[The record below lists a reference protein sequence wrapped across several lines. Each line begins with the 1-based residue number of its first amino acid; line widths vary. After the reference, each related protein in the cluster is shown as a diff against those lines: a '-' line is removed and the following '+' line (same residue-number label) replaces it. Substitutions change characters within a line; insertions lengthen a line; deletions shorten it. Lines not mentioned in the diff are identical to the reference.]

1 MTKLIFT
8 PAKGV
13 VVQSVQ
19 LSLEFSLH
27 TIVQQMDELVL
38 TAQELVQMIRLYL
51 YHVSCDDI
59 MTNSGLSMKDH

>member
-19 LSLEFSLH
+19 LPLEFSLH

-51 YHVSCDDI
+51 YTMYHVMIS
-59 MTNSGLSMKDH
+59 